1 MKEKEILT
9 DDRGFKAAEGMSEKR
24 ESLFQLYVRRF
35 KKHTLGKIGAFI
47 LVIFYFYAIF
57 ADFLSPYTMTWTDK
71 RKAFHPPSP
80 IQYIYKDEKN
90 RNHFRPFSYEMVIQD
105 VVFKKY
111 TVVPEYTLRVV
122 TIETIPGFDEKR
134 IVATQED
141 FFERKKKILTE
152 LAKIYGFQNN
162 SEIAEKLSREI
173 DSIHADP
180 GTDITKK
187 LKIGTTIRQGREISQ
202 EILLIKG
209 NKNFLH
215 FFFRG
220 VPYKMFDLFPC
231 SIHFFGSPTS
241 GFYFLGA
248 DELGRDV
255 YSRLIHG
262 SRVSLS
268 VGIVGIAISFFIG
281 IIVGGISGYFGGILD
296 LVLMRI
302 CEIILSFPYL
312 ILLFALRATFP
323 PNLTSIQVYLL
334 IIVIMSLI
342 FWASLA
348 RIIRGMVLSIKN
360 EEYVLSARAMGLSHI
375 KIILKHI
382 IRNTVSFIII
392 QATISI
398 PGYILGESALS
409 FLGLGITDPQTSWGL
424 MLSVGRNTRYI
435 KDFPW
440 LLIPGFLIF
449 LAIMAWNF
457 LGDGIRDA
465 VDPHSTY

>member
-1 MKEKEILT
+1 MKEKETRTET
-9 DDRGFKAAEGMSEKR
+9 DFKTAEGISEKR
-24 ESLFQLYVRRF
+24 ESLFQLYLRRF
-35 KKHTLGKIGAFI
+35 QKHTLGKIGAFI
-47 LVIFYFYAIF
+47 LIILYLTAIL

-71 RKAFHPPSP
+71 RKAFHPPTP
-80 IQYIYKDEKN
+80 IQPLYTDEN
-90 RNHFRPFSYEMVIQD
+90 RKTHFRPFSYEMIIKD
-105 VVFKKY
+105 VVFKAY
-111 TVVPEYTLRVV
+111 DIVPEYTLRVV

-134 IVATQED
+134 IIATQES
-141 FFERKKKILTE
+141 FAERKKKL
-152 LAKIYGFQNN
+152 LSDVSKIYGFEND
-162 SEIAEKLSREI
+162 SEIAEMLSLEI
-173 DSIHADP
+173 DSIHTDP
-180 GTDITKK
+180 EKDTIKK
-187 LKIGTTIRQGREISQ
+187 LKIGTTIRQGKKINQ

-209 NKNFLH
+209 NKNFLT
-215 FFFRG
+215 FFHRG
-220 VPYKMFDLFPC
+220 VPYKMFGLFPC
-231 SIHFFGSPTS
+231 SIHFFGSPS
-241 GFYFLGA
+241 GGFYFCGA

-255 YSRLIHG
+255 CSRLIHG
-262 SRVSLS
+262 SRISLS
-268 VGIVGIAISFFIG
+268 VGLLGIALSFFIG
-281 IIVGGISGYFGGILD
+281 IIVGGISGYFGGIIDTL
-296 LVLMRI
+296 LMRM

-342 FWASLA
+342 FWAGLA
-348 RIIRGMVLSIKN
+348 RIIRGMVLAIKN
-360 EEYVLSARAMGLSHI
+360 EEYVLSARAMGLSHL
-375 KIILKHI
+375 KIIIKHI

-457 LGDGIRDA
+457 FGDGIRDA
-465 VDPHSTY
+465 VDPHST